1 MTLVVSLSI
10 RMVGGV
16 TGRRNLL
23 IHNAL
28 RGV

>member
-10 RMVGGV
+10 GVVGGV

-23 IHNAL
+23 IHNSL
-28 RGV
+28 RGE